1 MSDLPRL
8 AAPRFEVQSAVDS
21 QALERV
27 VRPGATGSALVLSDA
42 MSMLRALPSGSVQTV
57 ITSPPYWS
65 LRDYGIKS
73 QVGLEASVYDF
84 ITALADIFDE
94 VNRVL
99 KNDGT
104 LWLNIGDSYTSGGRD
119 RRAPDKKN
127 VARAMGTRPPTPE
140 GLKPKDLIGVP
151 WRLAFELQDR
161 GWYLRSDIIWNKP
174 NCQPESVRDRPTRSH
189 EYIFLLSKSEK
200 YKYDVGAIEGPNGRR
215 LRTVW
220 DIKTQAVAEARGHF
234 ATYPTALVEPSVL
247 LSTERDDIVL
257 DPFVG
262 SGTTALVAGNLGRRF
277 VVSELNPEYVEIART
292 RLVQSGFKEEP
303 PAAVNEGE
311 PHGRAGY
318 SSPADSPADAG
329 EAVLHPRDA
338 RRRA

>member
-8 AAPRFEVQSAVDS
+8 VVPRFEVHDSA
-21 QALERV
+21 AAGELERV
-27 VRPGATGSALVLSDA
+27 IGSGASAIVLSDA
-42 MSMLRALPSGSVQTV
+42 MTMLKALPEGSVQTV
-57 ITSPPYWS
+57 VTSPPYWS
-65 LRDYGIKS
+65 LRDYGIDS
-73 QVGLEASVYDF
+73 QVGLEASVFDF
-84 ITALADIFDE
+84 IAALADIFDE
-94 VNRVL
+94 VRRVL
-99 KNDGT
+99 KDDGT

-127 VARAMGTRPPTPE
+127 SAREMGTRPPTPE

-151 WRLAFELQDR
+151 WRLAFELQER

-189 EYIFLLSKSEK
+189 EYIFLLSKNER

-220 DIKTQAVAEARGHF
+220 DIKTQAVPEAKGHF

-247 LSTERDDIVL
+247 LSTERGDVVL
-257 DPFVG
+257 DPFIG

-277 VVSELNPEYVEIART
+277 IGSELNPEYVEIART
-292 RLVQSGFKEEP
+292 RLIQNGFQHDQPATDEGAADASTANHAAD
-303 PAAVNEGE
+303 PAAG
-311 PHGRAGY
+311 AGAAALR
-318 SSPADSPADAG
+318 S
-329 EAVLHPRDA
+329 RNT